1 MQNKTLNEAE
11 VRRNSGICVTA
22 VALFLLPVHVV
33 YPHDIWLLPEQFI
46 LSKGDVIIV
55 HQLAGSE
62 LDVEVE
68 LPVLRTMTPSFS
80 LITSGG
86 SVDLLSE
93 LPDIRT
99 QPEVKP
105 VLQRKVD
112 IEGLVLLT
120 MEHAFIHTEFPNEKF
135 SEYLE
140 HEGAETKKFH
150 DHIERRSSQR
160 ERYAR
165 TLKSLIH
172 VGETAEGDLYKQAIG
187 QKLEILLLQ
196 NPYLME
202 PGDSLQVQILFEG
215 KTLTDKRVTALHG
228 DGKQLVSMSTMHTNS
243 EGIAEFTLDRAGFWL
258 IRLVH
263 ILPCS
268 ERYEQG
274 DCSYVDW
281 ESYWTSYSFQLD

>member
-1 MQNKTLNEAE
+1 MRGKSG
-11 VRRNSGICVTA
+11 VRVITI
-22 VALFLLPVHVV
+22 ALFLLPVDVV
-33 YPHDIWLLPEQFI
+33 YPHDVWLLPEQFI
-46 LSKGDVIIV
+46 LSKGDVMIV

-68 LPVLRTMTPSFS
+68 LPVLRRMTPGFS

-93 LPDIRT
+93 LPDIRI

-105 VLQRKVD
+105 VLQRQVD
-112 IEGLVLLT
+112 SDGLVLLT
-120 MEHAFIHTEFPNEKF
+120 MEHAFFHTEFPNEKF

-140 HEGAETKKFH
+140 HEGVETKTFH
-150 DHIERRSSQR
+150 DQIERRSSQR

-165 TLKSLIH
+165 TLKSLIR
-172 VGETAEGDLYKQAIG
+172 VGETAEGDLYKQVIG

-196 NPYLME
+196 NPYLMD
-202 PGDSLQVQILFEG
+202 PGDKLQVQILFEG
-215 KTLTDKRVTALHG
+215 KTLPDKLVTAFNG
-228 DGKQLVSMSTMHTNS
+228 DGTQLVSTSKVHTNS

-263 ILPCS
+263 LLPCS
-268 ERYEQG
+268 ERYEG
-274 DCSYVDW
+274 DCSDVDW

>member
-1 MQNKTLNEAE
+1 MPGKSG
-11 VRRNSGICVTA
+11 VRVTA
-22 VALFLLPVHVV
+22 VALFLVPVPVV

-62 LDVEVE
+62 LDVEME

-80 LITSGG
+80 LITSDG
-86 SVDLLSE
+86 SIDLLNE

-140 HEGAETKKFH
+140 HEGAETKTFH
-150 DHIERRSSQR
+150 DHMERRSSQR

-258 IRLVH
+258 IRMVH
-263 ILPCS
+263 LLPCS
-268 ERYEQG
+268 ERHEQG

>member
-1 MQNKTLNEAE
+1 MRGKSG
-11 VRRNSGICVTA
+11 VRVITI
-22 VALFLLPVHVV
+22 ALFLLPVDVV
-33 YPHDIWLLPEQFI
+33 YPHDVWLLPEQFI
-46 LSKGDVIIV
+46 LSKGDVMIV

-68 LPVLRTMTPSFS
+68 LPVLRRMTPGFS

-93 LPDIRT
+93 LPDMRI

-120 MEHAFIHTEFPNEKF
+120 MEHAFIHTEFSNEKF
-135 SEYLE
+135 LEYLE
-140 HEGAETKKFH
+140 HEGADTKKFH
-150 DHIERRSSQR
+150 EHIGHSSSQQ

-165 TLKSLIH
+165 TLKSLIR

-196 NPYLME
+196 NPYLMD
-202 PGDSLQVQILFEG
+202 PGDNLQVQILFEG
-215 KTLTDKRVTALHG
+215 KTLPDKLVTAFNG
-228 DGKQLVSMSTMHTNS
+228 DGKQLVSTSTMHTNS
-243 EGIAEFTLDRAGFWL
+243 EGIAEFTLERAGFWL

-263 ILPCS
+263 LLPCS
-268 ERYEQG
+268 ERYDG
-274 DCSYVDW
+274 DCSDVDW

>member
-1 MQNKTLNEAE
+1 MRGKSG
-11 VRRNSGICVTA
+11 VRVIV

-33 YPHDIWLLPEQFI
+33 YPHDVWLLPEQFI
-46 LSKGDVIIV
+46 LSKGDIIIV

-68 LPVLRTMTPSFS
+68 LPVLRRMTPSFS
-80 LITSGG
+80 LVTSDG
-86 SVDLLSE
+86 SVDLLIE

-99 QPEVKP
+99 QTEVKP
-105 VLQRKVD
+105 VLQRQVD

-120 MEHAFIHTEFPNEKF
+120 MEHAFIHTEFPNEEF
-135 SEYLE
+135 LEYLE
-140 HEGAETKKFH
+140 HEGAETETFH

-165 TLKSLIH
+165 TLKSLIR
-172 VGETAEGDLYKQAIG
+172 VGETAEGDLYKQVIG

-196 NPYLME
+196 NPYLMD
-202 PGDSLQVQILFEG
+202 PGDDLQVQILFEG
-215 KTLTDKRVTALHG
+215 KTLADKLVTAFHG
-228 DGKQLVSMSTMHTNS
+228 DGKQLVSTSTVHTDAQ
-243 EGIAEFTLDRAGFWL
+243 GVAEFTLDRAGFWL

-263 ILPCS
+263 LLPCS
-268 ERYEQG
+268 ERHEE

>member
-1 MQNKTLNEAE
+1 VRGQNG
-11 VRRNSGICVTA
+11 VRVIA

-33 YPHDIWLLPEQFI
+33 YPHDVWLLPEQFI

-120 MEHAFIHTEFPNEKF
+120 MEHAFIHTEFSNEKF

-140 HEGAETKKFH
+140 HEGAETKTFH

-165 TLKSLIH
+165 TLKSLVR

-196 NPYLME
+196 NPYLMH
-202 PGDSLQVQILFEG
+202 PGDTLQVQILFEG
-215 KTLTDKRVTALHG
+215 QTLADKLVTAFHE
-228 DGKQLVSMSTMHTNS
+228 DGKQLVSTSTMNTNS
-243 EGIAEFTLDRAGFWL
+243 EGIAEFALDRAGFWL

-263 ILPCS
+263 LLPCT
-268 ERYEQG
+268 ERYEG
-274 DCSYVDW
+274 DCSDVDW